1 MDVSKYF
8 IEEVENSNM
17 TPIEILNWYRNFYYK
32 EAVGTECRI
41 MAEAINDIFMRL
53 TDMGLS
59 EDERLLMSNE
69 DYKLNYKNK
78 QQNIKKLHETSNKYN
93 DRVILTNKKFIK
105 LINIIQTL
113 INNPNT
119 DITYDLDLFADE
131 LQEENNRIESEKEYI

>member
-105 LINIIQTL
+105 LIDIIQTS

-131 LQEENNRIESEKEYI
+131 LQKENNRIKSEKEYI

>member
-1 MDVSKYF
+1 MDSKRLINLNEMF
-8 IEEVENSNM
+8 VEEVKNNNM

-69 DYKLNYKNK
+69 DYKFNYKN
-78 QQNIKKLHETSNKYN
+78 N
-93 DRVILTNKKFIK
+93 
-105 LINIIQTL
+105 
-113 INNPNT
+113 
-119 DITYDLDLFADE
+119 
-131 LQEENNRIESEKEYI
+131 

>member
-1 MDVSKYF
+1 MNISKYF
-8 IEEVENSNM
+8 VEEVENSNM
-17 TPIEILNWYRNFYYK
+17 TPIEILNYYRNFYYK

-105 LINIIQTL
+105 LIDIIQTS